1 MLFVSL
7 RGFLDYAGSTSHPK
21 DGVVDENGII
31 VENHRSWILGGPAS
45 QRPARISL
53 VKRRSGKVSGGNP
66 SPAPRNE
73 AMLESATIGV
83 RPAEHPNP
91 QHLQAVRLLLVSQ
104 GFNGVQ
110 AGGASGGPNPGEY
123 AHGDRHQNARRAD
136 YGILPS
142 GGRILQSLNLKNPR
156 AYSLA
161 SEISHLTGESL
172 TAVVIAALEQRLAAE
187 RQKRGGSTTAER
199 ILAFA
204 KRFAQGIP
212 PGIRSADHADLYGE
226 DGMPR

>member
-1 MLFVSL
+1 M
-7 RGFLDYAGSTSHPK
+7 K
-21 DGVVDENGII
+21 
-31 VENHRSWILGGPAS
+31 
-45 QRPARISL
+45 RP
-53 VKRRSGKVSGGNP
+53 SGKVSGWNP

-73 AMLESATIGV
+73 AMLKSATIGV

-104 GFNGVQ
+104 GFDGVQ
-110 AGGASGGPNPGEY
+110 AGGASGGRNPVEN
-123 AHGDRHQNARRAD
+123 AHADRYQSARRAD
-136 YGILPS
+136 YGILPRE
-142 GGRILQSLNLKNPR
+142 GRILQSLNLKNPR

-172 TAVVIAALEQRLAAE
+172 TAAVITALEQRLAAE
-187 RQKRGGSTTAER
+187 RQKRGGTTAER

-204 KRFAQGIP
+204 KRFAAGMP
-212 PGIRSADHADLYGE
+212 PGSRSADHGAELYGD